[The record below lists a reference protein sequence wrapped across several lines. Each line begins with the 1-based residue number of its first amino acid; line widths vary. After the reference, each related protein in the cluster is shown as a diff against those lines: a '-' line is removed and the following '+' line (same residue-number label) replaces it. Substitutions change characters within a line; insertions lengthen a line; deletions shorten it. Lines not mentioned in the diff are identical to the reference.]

1 MKSDLENLIDSLYEK
16 LKIINSRKLNLS
28 KNELK
33 EFVFLLIKSS

>member
-33 EFVFLLIKSS
+33 EFVFQLIKSS